1 MTPTLLGR
9 WETRFFL
16 FAILGGIISLV
27 VSLVLS
33 GFKTPLVLTPFAVL
47 GYVFLFGLVWDAIY
61 QNILY
66 SRWDRDWPT
75 TFQVLAG
82 IVEGALVWLLIH
94 YVGLPGAPSSAL
106 PLSIFLIHYGSIWL
120 SIFVVT
126 QGPLRVA
133 LPRWRFRGG
142 EWF

>member
-1 MTPTLLGR
+1 VTPTLLGR

-16 FAILGGIISLV
+16 FAIIGGLISLV
-27 VSLVLS
+27 VSLFLS
-33 GFKTPLVLTPFAVL
+33 GFKTPLVLTPFIVL

-66 SRWDRDWPT
+66 FRWDRDWPT

-82 IVEGALVWLLIH
+82 IAEGALVWLLIH
-94 YVGLPGAPSSAL
+94 YVGLPGVSSSAL
-106 PLSIFLIHYGSIWL
+106 PLPIFLIHYGSIWL
-120 SIFVVT
+120 TIFVVT
-126 QGPLRVA
+126 QGPLRIV